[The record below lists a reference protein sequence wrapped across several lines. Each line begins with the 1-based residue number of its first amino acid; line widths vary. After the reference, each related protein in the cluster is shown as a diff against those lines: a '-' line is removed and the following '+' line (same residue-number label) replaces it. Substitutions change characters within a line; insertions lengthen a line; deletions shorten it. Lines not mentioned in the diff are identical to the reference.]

1 MNLNIH
7 LAWRKTI
14 FIRTFSLN
22 KISFEFIFVLKGSI
36 NVIDI
41 FIWFWKK
48 HIQWYYYCFLYKI
61 EQKLL
66 LLLLSCFSRVRL
78 CDPIDGSPPGS
89 PVTGILQARTLEWVA
104 ISFSHW
110 KVLNRRMICTTVIGL
125 VSQNFQLI
133 KRELMELLFVNTNI
147 PVVFCFFFFLPYE
160 QIHWHFFI

>member
-14 FIRTFSLN
+14 LIRTVSLN

-89 PVTGILQARTLEWVA
+89 PITGILQARTLEWVA
-104 ISFSHW
+104 ISFSTHFSLKKLSVGLW
-110 KVLNRRMICTTVIGL
+110 NGEVRRAAIVCSFEICFFRAITLNICVRMLKI
-125 VSQNFQLI
+125 FQLEI
-133 KRELMELLFVNTNI
+133 TI
-147 PVVFCFFFFLPYE
+147 
-160 QIHWHFFI
+160 

>member
-1 MNLNIH
+1 MNLNIY

-14 FIRTFSLN
+14 LIRTVSLN

-36 NVIDI
+36 NVTDI
-41 FIWFWKK
+41 FIWFWKE

-78 CDPIDGSPPGS
+78 CDPIDGSPPGF

-104 ISFSHW
+104 ISSPAKYCSTTLCFNSYTVAGRKPILTPCW
-110 KVLNRRMICTTVIGL
+110 KWFLWLASVIMITLNGL
-125 VSQNFQLI
+125 AGGPWPCACL
-133 KRELMELLFVNTNI
+133 
-147 PVVFCFFFFLPYE
+147 
-160 QIHWHFFI
+160 